1 MKKTCRTYFEA
12 KPPKCTSSNLKDG
25 GLSARKATNRSS
37 AAYTT
42 LVGSQIFHSLTM
54 AATTTRLPIIKRS

>member
-12 KPPKCTSSNLKDG
+12 KPPKWTSSNLEYG
-25 GLSARKATNRSS
+25 GLSVRKAMNGGS

-54 AATTTRLPIIKRS
+54 AATITRLPIIKRS